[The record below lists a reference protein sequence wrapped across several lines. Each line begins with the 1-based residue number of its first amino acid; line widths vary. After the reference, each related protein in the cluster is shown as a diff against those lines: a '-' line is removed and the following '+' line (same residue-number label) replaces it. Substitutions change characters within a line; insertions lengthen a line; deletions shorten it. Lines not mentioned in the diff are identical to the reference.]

1 MSVIV
6 FFKDTAPAEI
16 YPLPKNAALPIYH
29 HQLVESQS
37 DAAGG
42 RHAVLE
48 RPDEVLVQLLCL
60 RVARGAQPRLLLEAA
75 PLLLGIVQLAER
87 VGELALLDEQLPP
100 LHARRITALELGERR
115 QRHRIVQHEGRLDQR
130 GRSEEHTSELQSQS
144 NIVCRLLLE
153 KKK

>member
-29 HQLVESQS
+29 HQLVESQP
-37 DAAGG
+37 DAARG

-48 RPDEVLVQLLCL
+48 RPDEVLVQLLRL

-75 PLLLGIVQLAER
+75 ALLLGIIQLAEGVR
-87 VGELALLDEQLPP
+87 ELALLDEELPA
-100 LHARRITALELGERR
+100 LHARRVAALELGERR
-115 QRHRIVQHEGRLDQR
+115 ERHGIVQHERRLHQR
-130 GRSEEHTSELQSQS
+130 R
-144 NIVCRLLLE
+144 
-153 KKK
+153 